1 MAESIVLN
9 NIVLG
14 VLNSIKLLEN
24 SLVMFY
30 EVKHI
35 LIILLNSAT
44 ALLGTITFIC
54 NHPKPDIKQYTNK
67 KAE

>member
-14 VLNSIKLLEN
+14 VLNSTKLLEN
-24 SLVMFY
+24 SLAIFY
-30 EVKHI
+30 EVKHM
-35 LIILLNSAT
+35 LIILLNSAS

-54 NHPKPDIKQYTNK
+54 NNPKPDIEQYTNK